1 MHASTPSGTY
11 DCYVEV
17 VALDGQR
24 ARQDFTKVITLADS
38 AWRDVEGPTL
48 SSITLSPNVVDVGRK
63 SQEVTVTLNLADATG
78 VRWLTTSCYRGDP
91 QGSDYATADELSV
104 TLGRYDDGTNR
115 WYART
120 GFIGNNYAETLEIE
134 GGDPRS
140 PSLSV
145 SLKVPF
151 GYTPATYSCY
161 LSAEDD
167 LGNRSQTPVPNLLTV
182 NRTWQ

>member
-1 MHASTPSGTY
+1 
-11 DCYVEV
+11 
-17 VALDGQR
+17 L
-24 ARQDFTKVITLADS
+24 
-38 AWRDVEGPTL
+38 
-48 SSITLSPNVVDVGRK
+48 GRK

-151 GYTPATYSCY
+151 GYTPASYSCWVRMT
-161 LSAEDD
+161 DG
-167 LGNRSQTPVPNLLTV
+167 LGNSSEVALPNFLTV
-182 NRTWQ
+182 LRTWE